1 MPASLI
7 VLLAVHLVAAVFWV
21 GGMAF
26 AYLILRPAAGPLDPP
41 VRLPLWRRVFAS
53 FLPWVGVSIVALL
66 VTGFV
71 MIFQMFG
78 GMAGLP
84 LYINL
89 MMGIGII
96 MMLLYLHLVFA
107 PWKRLRTAVDRGAFP
122 DAAKA
127 LGQIRML
134 VGINLILGVIT
145 VIIGGTGRYW

>member
-1 MPASLI
+1 MLALTT
-7 VLLAVHLVAAVFWV
+7 LLAIHLVAAVFWV

-26 AYLILRPAAGPLDPP
+26 AYMILRPAAGPLDPP

-78 GMAGLP
+78 GMANLP
-84 LYINL
+84 LYVNL

-107 PWKRLRTAVDRGAFP
+107 PWKRFRTAVDRGAFP

-127 LGQIRML
+127 LNQIRML
-134 VGINLILGVIT
+134 VGINLTLGVIT
-145 VIIGGTGRYW
+145 IIIGGTGRYW